1 MNDNRRPPGQEI
13 PAATG
18 AVAHAVA
25 HPSLALVKYWGKQS
39 GGVNLPATS
48 SLGVTVGALTTR
60 TTCSLAA
67 KDSLAIDGVPSDP
80 GKISAF
86 FDELRRYLRTAVGS
100 AGARGTGVKHPGGR
114 PAAGRDGGGPAPRF
128 AVESHNSFPTAAG
141 LASSASGFA
150 ALTMAAVA
158 AAGGNTDDTA
168 ALSAL
173 ARHGSGSAARSI
185 FGGFTAWPAGA
196 PAAEEIFPRDWWPEL
211 RIVVLPLSAVGKP
224 ISSREAMNLTR
235 DTSPYYPAWI
245 ADAPTLF
252 TRAREALS
260 RRDLEALGTVMRLS
274 YLRMFATMLGAEPP
288 VEYWIPASVAVQRRL
303 AELRAAGVGAW
314 ETMDAGPQVKVLT
327 TEDEADRVVRE
338 CSPWCSGE
346 PVISPVGGPATV
358 EIRER

>member
-1 MNDNRRPPGQEI
+1 M
-13 PAATG
+13 
-18 AVAHAVA
+18 
-25 HPSLALVKYWGKQS
+25 KYWGKRS

-67 KDSLAIDGVPSDP
+67 EDSLTIDGVPTDP

-86 FDELRRYLRTAVGS
+86 FDELRRYLRTTAGHADGLGAGGDHAGGQAAADHHGGS
-100 AGARGTGVKHPGGR
+100 Q
-114 PAAGRDGGGPAPRF
+114 PAAGRFGGGASTLRF

-158 AAGGNTDDTA
+158 AAGGNTNDSA

-196 PAAEEIFPRDWWPEL
+196 PAAEEIFPQEWWPEL
-211 RIVVLPLSAVGKP
+211 RIVVLPLSAASKP
-224 ISSREAMNLTR
+224 VSSRDAMNLTR
-235 DTSPYYPAWI
+235 DTSPYYPAWV
-245 ADAPTLF
+245 ADASALF
-252 TRAREALS
+252 TRAREAVS

-327 TEDEADRVVRE
+327 TENEAEHVAQE
-338 CSPWCSGE
+338 CAPWCTGA